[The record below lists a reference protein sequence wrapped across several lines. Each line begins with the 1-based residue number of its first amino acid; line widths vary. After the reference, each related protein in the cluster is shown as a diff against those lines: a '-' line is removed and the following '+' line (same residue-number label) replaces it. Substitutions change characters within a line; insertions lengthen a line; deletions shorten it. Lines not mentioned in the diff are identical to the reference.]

1 MTGPPGK
8 RPRRRARKPD
18 PARPPVDPH
27 IPPVDPHI
35 PPVDPNRPPID
46 PHRPPFP
53 PIDPNLP
60 PIHIVGRSTGAS
72 SVASQ
77 IVVQRALSQLDE
89 RTREEVAK
97 SLGDLLPGT
106 SVQPGTITGEHP
118 VAQADLVTL
127 IRGAAVNAAGLDPA
141 KTPQPPPPVLWDSRG
156 NRLLVNIAEVEAR
169 TDDGLIEI
177 VIPVSCD
184 QTGDSKA
191 TVTFVTGTADRPTG
205 GIMTTEDH
213 PRGDPVV
220 VESWHEELIA
230 FAWRA
235 VLEATSAVA
244 KVGGTDDAGR
254 VLITNTVY
262 ASAGGLSVVPMARHT
277 FFGTELT

>member
-1 MTGPPGK
+1 MTEPPGK
-8 RPRRRARKPD
+8 RPRRARKPG
-18 PARPPVDPH
+18 PARPPIDPH
-27 IPPVDPHI
+27 IPPVDPHV

-72 SVASQ
+72 SVANQ
-77 IVVQRALSQLDE
+77 LVVQRALSQLDE

-106 SVQPGTITGEHP
+106 SVQPGTTTGAHP

-141 KTPQPPPPVLWDSRG
+141 KTPQPPPPVLWESRG
-156 NRLLVNIAEVEAR
+156 NRLLVNIAELEAR

-191 TVTFVTGTADRPTG
+191 TVTFVTGTPDRPTG

-244 KVGGTDDAGR
+244 MVGGTDDAGR